1 MSEKPARSVRKDV
14 LRNREALVAA
24 ARAELSEHGL
34 ALSLEQ
40 VARRAGVGIATLYRH
55 FPKRAELVDAV
66 LVEAVEQHAELSEA
80 ALREP
85 DPWTAF
91 ATFLERTAELES
103 TNRGLNDLLSV
114 QLDGM
119 PACRA
124 VKLRHYYNIRTI
136 ITRAQEDGSL
146 RADLRAED
154 LVFITWGNAG
164 ILEASALADEPG
176 IWRRHLSFLLDGLRA
191 RAATPAPLPPMS
203 PAEMQRVMERLGE
216 KRTGQA

>member
-1 MSEKPARSVRKDV
+1 MPAKPARTVRKDV
-14 LRNREALVAA
+14 VRNREVLVAA
-24 ARAELSEHGL
+24 ARAELSLHGL
-34 ALSLEQ
+34 GMSLEQ

-55 FPKRAELVDAV
+55 FPERAVLVDVV
-66 LVEAVEQHAELSEA
+66 LVEAVQQHAELSEA

-124 VKLRHYYNIRTI
+124 AKLRHYRNIRTI
-136 ITRAQEDGSL
+136 IARAQEDGSL
-146 RADLRAED
+146 RSDLRAED

-164 ILEASALADEPG
+164 ILEASALADEPE

-191 RAATPAPLPPMS
+191 GAATPAPLPPME
-203 PAEMQRVMERLGE
+203 PAEMQRVMKRLGE
-216 KRTGQA
+216 RRTGRA